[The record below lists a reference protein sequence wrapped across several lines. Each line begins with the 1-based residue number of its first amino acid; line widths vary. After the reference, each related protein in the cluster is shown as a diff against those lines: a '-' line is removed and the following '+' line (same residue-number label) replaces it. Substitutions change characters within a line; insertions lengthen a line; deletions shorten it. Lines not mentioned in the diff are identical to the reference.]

1 MNGEQPASVPSHRVE
16 PDGPAFTPGRRGA
29 MPRLHAVR
37 SAVAMTLPVDPR
49 LAAAYLLVSL
59 TLTLTPGPDTLF
71 VIANGMRHRARGAV
85 ASALGIGGGS
95 VIHGLTAAL
104 GLSAL
109 VETSAF
115 AFVVVKTIGA
125 GYLGWLGLKA
135 LHAAFRPRPEAAGAG
150 PEAPAS
156 LATIFRRGLVNNL
169 TNPKVPLFYVAI
181 LPQFV
186 DSGRGHIGL
195 QLFLLSLLGTIV
207 AVPYLVGVGVLSGRM
222 RERLTGAAFGRWL
235 DGIAGAVFVG
245 LAVRLAV
252 TGRPER

>member
-1 MNGEQPASVPSHRVE
+1 
-16 PDGPAFTPGRRGA
+16 
-29 MPRLHAVR
+29 MPRAPD
-37 SAVAMTLPVDPR
+37 AGAAMTLPIDPR

-59 TLTLTPGPDTLF
+59 TLTLAPGPDTLF
-71 VIANGMRHRARGAV
+71 VIANGMRHRTRGAV
-85 ASALGIGGGS
+85 ASAVGIGSGS
-95 VIHGLTAAL
+95 VIHGLAAAL

-109 VETSAF
+109 VATSAS
-115 AFVVVKTIGA
+115 AFMVVKAIGA
-125 GYLGWLGLKA
+125 AYLGWLGLRA
-135 LHAAFRPRPEAAGAG
+135 LHAALHPRPEVTGAG
-150 PEAPAS
+150 PEPRAA
-156 LATIFRRGLVNNL
+156 LATIVRRGLVNNL

-207 AVPYLVGVGVLSGRM
+207 AVPYLVGVGILSGRM

-235 DGIAGAVFVG
+235 DGLAGAVFVG

-252 TGRPER
+252 TGRPGR